1 MPEKRK
7 TTPVRCTSSARSC
20 PLTRGTLQQM
30 SQVVQILG
38 ALAILAA
45 FVAAQLRVFDV
56 RSRAYLWLNFVGAL
70 VLAIVA
76 WHERQYGFLLLEGVW
91 TLVSA
96 WGLATRARGA
106 EA

>member
-1 MPEKRK
+1 
-7 TTPVRCTSSARSC
+7 
-20 PLTRGTLQQM
+20 M

-45 FVAAQLRVFDV
+45 FVAAQRGVFGV
-56 RSRAYLWLNFVGAL
+56 RSRTYLWLNFLGAL

-76 WHERQYGFLLLEGVW
+76 WRERQWGFLLLEGVW

-96 WGLATRARGA
+96 WGLARDGMCRFPRWRRRANG
-106 EA
+106 